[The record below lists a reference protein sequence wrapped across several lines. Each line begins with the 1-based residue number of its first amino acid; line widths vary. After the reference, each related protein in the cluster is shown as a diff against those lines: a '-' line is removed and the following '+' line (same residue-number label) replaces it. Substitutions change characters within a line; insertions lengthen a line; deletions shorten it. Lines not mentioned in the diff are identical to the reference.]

1 MNNSPGDTISVAAD
15 TLRMPASQAEYSIGR
30 IIPVLSFNEA
40 VAETGEGTSGLS
52 TDHIAGMRRIDGDPR
67 PSRIVNSDMSFILL
81 SLSLLIITIL
91 TVFGRKSMISGL
103 SAIRFRRHGE
113 VTPPGT
119 SEVLSWPPIFR
130 NIFTVLN
137 LSLFATIVLLTR
149 GLTIPGLFGGS
160 VGLTAVL
167 AGVFLAAL
175 LIRHLTSI
183 VLAEITGLKSLF
195 REYMNIV
202 YNTWFAC
209 SMFLFI
215 LNLLILFAPIENPSL
230 FLLIGTIIISIF
242 LIIRA
247 LRLLAIFSER
257 RVSVV
262 YYILYLCALEVLPAL
277 VILKVL
283 GVF

>member
-15 TLRMPASQAEYSIGR
+15 TLGMPAPQAEFSIGR
-30 IIPVLSFNEA
+30 IIPVLSFREA
-40 VAETGEGTSGLS
+40 AAETGDGASGLS

-67 PSRIVNSDMSFILL
+67 PSGAVNSDMSFILL

-137 LSLFATIVLLTR
+137 LSLFAAIGLLTR

-160 VGLTAVL
+160 AGLTGVL

-175 LIRHLTSI
+175 LLRHLTCI
-183 VLAEITGLKSLF
+183 ILAEITGMKSLF

-209 SMFLFI
+209 SLFLFI
-215 LNLLILFAPIENPSL
+215 LNLFILFGPIENPSL
-230 FLLIGTIIISIF
+230 FILSGTIIISIF

-262 YYILYLCALEVLPAL
+262 YFILYLCALEVLPAL

>member
-1 MNNSPGDTISVAAD
+1 
-15 TLRMPASQAEYSIGR
+15 
-30 IIPVLSFNEA
+30 
-40 VAETGEGTSGLS
+40 
-52 TDHIAGMRRIDGDPR
+52 
-67 PSRIVNSDMSFILL
+67 MSFILL

-91 TVFGRKSMISGL
+91 TVFGRKTVMSGL
-103 SAIRFRRHGE
+103 SSIRFLRHGE

-137 LSLFATIVLLTR
+137 ISLFTAIVLLTR
-149 GLTIPGLFGGS
+149 GLIIPGLFGGS
-160 VGLTAVL
+160 AGLTGVL
-167 AGVFLAAL
+167 AGAFLAAL
-175 LIRHLTSI
+175 LLRHLTCM
-183 VLAEITGLKSLF
+183 VMAEITGMQSLF

-202 YNTWFAC
+202 YNIWFAC
-209 SMFLFI
+209 SVFLFI

-230 FLLIGTIIISIF
+230 FIISGTIIISIF
-242 LIIRA
+242 LIIRV

-262 YYILYLCALEVLPAL
+262 YFILYLCALEVLPVL
-277 VILKVL
+277 VTLKIL

>member
-1 MNNSPGDTISVAAD
+1 MG
-15 TLRMPASQAEYSIGR
+15 
-30 IIPVLSFNEA
+30 
-40 VAETGEGTSGLS
+40 
-52 TDHIAGMRRIDGDPR
+52 
-67 PSRIVNSDMSFILL
+67 FILL
-81 SLSLLIITIL
+81 SLSLLLITIL
-91 TVFGRKSMISGL
+91 TVFGRKSVISGL

-130 NIFTVLN
+130 NFFTILN
-137 LSLFATIVLLTR
+137 ISLFAAIVLLTR

-160 VGLTAVL
+160 VGLTGVL
-167 AGVFLAAL
+167 AGAFLAAL
-175 LIRHLTSI
+175 LLRHLTSM

-202 YNTWFAC
+202 YNTWFA
-209 SMFLFI
+209 SSLFLFI
-215 LNLLILFAPIENPSL
+215 LNLLILFAPIENTSL
-230 FLLIGTIIISIF
+230 FILSGAIVISIF
-242 LIIRA
+242 LIVRA

-262 YYILYLCALEVLPAL
+262 YFILYLCALEVLPVL
-277 VILKVL
+277 VFLKIL

>member
-30 IIPVLSFNEA
+30 IIPVLSFKEA

-67 PSRIVNSDMSFILL
+67 PSGIVNSDMSFILL

>member
-15 TLRMPASQAEYSIGR
+15 TLRMPAPQAEFSIGR
-30 IIPVLSFNEA
+30 IIPVLSFQEDMP
-40 VAETGEGTSGLS
+40 ETGEGPSGLS

-67 PSRIVNSDMSFILL
+67 PSGTVNSDMGFILL
-81 SLSLLIITIL
+81 SLSLLLITIL
-91 TVFGRKSMISGL
+91 TVFGRKSVISGL

-130 NIFTVLN
+130 NFFTILN
-137 LSLFATIVLLTR
+137 ISLFAAIVLLTR

-160 VGLTAVL
+160 VGLTGVL
-167 AGVFLAAL
+167 AGAFLAAL
-175 LIRHLTSI
+175 LLRHLTSM

-202 YNTWFAC
+202 YNTWFA
-209 SMFLFI
+209 SSLFLFI
-215 LNLLILFAPIENPSL
+215 LNLLILFAPIENTSL
-230 FLLIGTIIISIF
+230 FILSGAIVISIF
-242 LIIRA
+242 LIVRA

-262 YYILYLCALEVLPAL
+262 YFILYLCALEVLPVL
-277 VILKVL
+277 VFLKIL